1 YQNVLLSPYTGSGA
15 APLPFITPPARTFAG
30 INYNALGASPQSSP
44 LNSIKTLRL
53 DATEQTN
60 IFTVTPSQVTTDT
73 INGFG
78 PSGGL
83 PPASGP
89 NPNLPPNKGDY
100 LQLITTGLAGGTGGR
115 ELHMQTTGA
124 TDPGTGSGNWSF
136 TDGSQNVNF
145 TSIERFNHVALTAI
159 AADGGP
165 NSPPTAR
172 VYDAETGEFRFQVT
186 AFPNSFLGGVRVAVG
201 DINGYGIPDLI
212 VSPGQGHS
220 AEVKVYNGTPDSA
233 GNY

>member
-1 YQNVLLSPYTGSGA
+1 TLIGDGGTDALNISDHGATGAFNYLITPTSVQNNPAPYQNVLLSPYTGSGA

-44 LNSIKTLRL
+44 LNSIKPLRL

-60 IFTVTPSQVTTDT
+60 IFSVTPSQVTTDT

-89 NPNLPPNKGDY
+89 NPNVPPNKGDY

-115 ELHMQTTGA
+115 ELHMQ
-124 TDPGTGSGNWSF
+124 
-136 TDGSQNVNF
+136 
-145 TSIERFNHVALTAI
+145 
-159 AADGGP
+159 
-165 NSPPTAR
+165 
-172 VYDAETGEFRFQVT
+172 
-186 AFPNSFLGGVRVAVG
+186 
-201 DINGYGIPDLI
+201 
-212 VSPGQGHS
+212 
-220 AEVKVYNGTPDSA
+220 
-233 GNY
+233 